1 MKKILKYIG
10 ISSLI
15 VGCGSGE
22 SSSSGGSNP
31 PDAEVFKPS
40 TYNKQAIKGIIDYDA
55 IDAKHFYAKQAI
67 KIKNKNIQ
75 NQSLNATS
83 TVTTCANLTSNISSS
98 WQSANAV
105 TSDVFST
112 LGVVTGFASLIPTI
126 TLPATAVSGGVGG
139 VSYLYNLFAPQDNS
153 ASMVQNCL
161 VQDELIMQ
169 NEIIAI
175 ESQIAGIESSVTAL
189 QSNFRNLS
197 YQVALNQ
204 VNSNQETLNN
214 ALSMFLPINQ
224 SITFTDQLF
233 MLSGLLN
240 KRYSS
245 PTGNTIESSANYL
258 NMRDNVDDLVVS
270 QSINF
275 QNSVD
280 ALSGTYI
287 PASCSDNCFAQVQI
301 DPNSPLIT
309 AYNSIYNNL
318 KVHLND
324 YNSIYT
330 DGSAYS
336 RILDDYNNTVMSVY
350 IQSAYALN
358 SAYMAEW
365 LVNKMNYMAYAQN
378 ATPEFTISSLG
389 GFNDTYYDYVS
400 LNLMGESADFV
411 SNTNSYNN
419 AQLQLQKLYSAR
431 LNAMYTTMLNYIVSD
446 NPTVTSHSLVTGQ
459 TLYATV
465 ESNGYTVN
473 LYPESSIAE
482 FNQTFVNNL
491 GAKTASPQSLILGS
505 LTNGW
510 GTLNES
516 TPQPYSGALYQYGGL
531 RSLDCLNQFESIAF
545 QGNVSNKS
553 LNANSCPA
561 IFADV
566 DGNPINK
573 ALYLPN
579 QSLQPYML
587 ESNLQ
592 FKLSESVTNN
602 IAACNLSQG
611 NLYFWHPQTIQ
622 NNPMNNESS
631 SYLMCSWWNPPP
643 AMTPSGGGSGGAING
658 AYGYLMGNQM
668 FWDSNGNYNGYT
680 PDPSVQ
686 ASISMPS
693 QSGIILN
700 TQVYGNGNG
709 VPMTL
714 TAGDVS
720 GVPEYG
726 SNNMLMTA
734 ANDSLDITYNQTVFI
749 GETYNNTDVSLSF
762 NGTPQPNGV
771 SAGFIFNLV
780 HPLSEG
786 LNLPIALAFY
796 GKNNNFFLAPACA
809 FTVPV
814 LVNSV
819 NGMVPICDNSVNVPI
834 SSSVDTTWNYYS
846 GPDYYGNNYLIYIAS
861 SFVNHSYPYPYSG
874 WINDN
879 VFIPAVTLFNSRR
892 SISVIGEMFD
902 SNMGVLPTFTM
913 NFQ

>member
-1 MKKILKYIG
+1 MKKILTYIG

-40 TYNKQAIKGIIDYDA
+40 PYNKQAIKGIIDYDA

-83 TVTTCANLTSNISSS
+83 TVTTCANITSNISSS
-98 WQSANAV
+98 WQAANAA
-105 TSDVFST
+105 TSDIFST
-112 LGVVTGFASLIPTI
+112 LGVVTGFASLIPAI

-224 SITFTDQLF
+224 SRTFTDQLF

-258 NMRDNVDDLVVS
+258 NMRYNVDDLVVS
-270 QSINF
+270 QSVDF

-287 PASCSDNCFAQVQI
+287 PASCTDNCFAQVQI

-459 TLYATV
+459 TLYTTV

-573 ALYLPN
+573 ALYLPG
-579 QSLQPYML
+579 QALQPYML

-611 NLYFWHPQTIQ
+611 NLYFWHPTNPAIS
-622 NNPMNNESS
+622 PMNNESS
-631 SYLMCSWWNPPP
+631 TYLTCNWWNPPP
-643 AMTPSGGGSGGAING
+643 AGTPSGGGCNDCAVNG
-658 AYGYLMGNQM
+658 AYSYFVNSYM
-668 FWDSNGNYNGYT
+668 FPTNDFT
-680 PDPSVQ
+680 PDPTVVPAFSPSSSQ
-686 ASISMPS
+686 GILLWSSI
-693 QSGIILN
+693 N
-700 TQVYGNGNG
+700 GNGAG

-714 TAGDVS
+714 TAGDLT
-720 GVPEYG
+720 GVPNYG
-726 SNNMLMTA
+726 SNNIIMTT
-734 ANDSLDITYNQTVFI
+734 NNNNYYQQTVFV
-749 GETYNNTDVSLSF
+749 GNTYYGNDNIYFNSTNQPAASMGYVFNT
-762 NGTPQPNGV
+762 
-771 SAGFIFNLV
+771 V
-780 HPLSEG
+780 HPLSQG
-786 LNLPIALAFY
+786 LNIPLGLGFYIKGNTFILLPL
-796 GKNNNFFLAPACA
+796 CT
-809 FTVPV
+809 FTTEV
-814 LVNSV
+814 
-819 NGMVPICDNSVNVPI
+819 
-834 SSSVDTTWNYYS
+834 
-846 GPDYYGNNYLIYIAS
+846 
-861 SFVNHSYPYPYSG
+861 
-874 WINDN
+874 
-879 VFIPAVTLFNSRR
+879 LFNSTNGLVPMCDG
-892 SISVIGEMFD
+892 SANIPEVFSSTDMAQFYGNSNPSYYGTNYISWGNGWPYTGYTNYGYNVNGSNYNIFVPTVSTFGGRNVIEIFGQNFD
-902 SNMGVLPTFTM
+902 SNQGIIPIFEL
-913 NFQ
+913 NFR

>member
-112 LGVVTGFASLIPTI
+112 LGVVTGFASLIPAI

-309 AYNSIYNNL
+309 AYNSTYNNL

-336 RILDDYNNTVMSVY
+336 RILDDYNNTIMSVY

-389 GFNDTYYDYVS
+389 GFNDTYYDYVG

-446 NPTVTSHSLVTGQ
+446 NPSVTSHSLVTGQ
-459 TLYATV
+459 TLYTTV
-465 ESNGYTVN
+465 ESNGYAVN

-482 FNQTFVNNL
+482 FNQTFVKNL
-491 GAKTASPQSLILGS
+491 GAKTASPQSLILNSS

-658 AYGYLMGNQM
+658 AYGYFVGYEM
-668 FWDSNGNYNGYT
+668 FQRDPNGNYNGGNL
-680 PDPSVQ
+680 DSRVQ
-686 ASISMPS
+686 ASVSVPGNVGMPLYPS
-693 QSGIILN
+693 
-700 TQVYGNGNG
+700 VD

-714 TAGDVS
+714 TAGDVT

-726 SNNMLMTA
+726 SNNILMTA
-734 ANDSLDITYNQTVFI
+734 PGYSTDITYYQTVFI
-749 GETYNNTDVSLSF
+749 GENYYTATQPPFSF
-762 NGTPQPNGV
+762 NGTPQQNGAT
-771 SAGFIFNLV
+771 AGFIVNLV

-786 LNLPIALAFY
+786 LNLPIGLGFF
-796 GKNNNFFLAPACA
+796 GKNNNFFVAPACA
-809 FTVPV
+809 FNVPV

-819 NGMVPICDNSVNVPI
+819 NGMIPICDYSTNINLYDGITGETI
-834 SSSVDTTWNYYS
+834 S
-846 GPDYYGNNYLIYIAS
+846 YYGNQYNDFPTTGYYVAG
-861 SFVNHSYPYPYSG
+861 SYPYAGVTRSDG
-874 WINDN
+874 
-879 VFIPAVTLFNSRR
+879 VFVPMVSLFNGRR
-892 SISVIGEMFD
+892 SILIEGILAYD
-902 SNMGVLPTFTM
+902 PYFTM
-913 NFQ
+913 DFQ

>member
-1 MKKILKYIG
+1 M
-10 ISSLI
+10 LI
-15 VGCGSGE
+15 
-22 SSSSGGSNP
+22 
-31 PDAEVFKPS
+31 
-40 TYNKQAIKGIIDYDA
+40 
-55 IDAKHFYAKQAI
+55 
-67 KIKNKNIQ
+67 
-75 NQSLNATS
+75 
-83 TVTTCANLTSNISSS
+83 
-98 WQSANAV
+98 
-105 TSDVFST
+105 
-112 LGVVTGFASLIPTI
+112 
-126 TLPATAVSGGVGG
+126 
-139 VSYLYNLFAPQDNS
+139 
-153 ASMVQNCL
+153 L
-161 VQDELIMQ
+161 VQQ
-169 NEIIAI
+169 
-175 ESQIAGIESSVTAL
+175 
-189 QSNFRNLS
+189 FLS
-197 YQVALNQ
+197 
-204 VNSNQETLNN
+204 
-214 ALSMFLPINQ
+214 
-224 SITFTDQLF
+224 
-233 MLSGLLN
+233 
-240 KRYSS
+240 
-245 PTGNTIESSANYL
+245 
-258 NMRDNVDDLVVS
+258 
-270 QSINF
+270 
-275 QNSVD
+275 
-280 ALSGTYI
+280 
-287 PASCSDNCFAQVQI
+287 
-301 DPNSPLIT
+301 
-309 AYNSIYNNL
+309 
-318 KVHLND
+318 
-324 YNSIYT
+324 
-330 DGSAYS
+330 
-336 RILDDYNNTVMSVY
+336 
-350 IQSAYALN
+350 
-358 SAYMAEW
+358 
-365 LVNKMNYMAYAQN
+365 
-378 ATPEFTISSLG
+378 
-389 GFNDTYYDYVS
+389 
-400 LNLMGESADFV
+400 
-411 SNTNSYNN
+411 
-419 AQLQLQKLYSAR
+419 
-431 LNAMYTTMLNYIVSD
+431 
-446 NPTVTSHSLVTGQ
+446 
-459 TLYATV
+459 
-465 ESNGYTVN
+465 
-473 LYPESSIAE
+473 
-482 FNQTFVNNL
+482 
-491 GAKTASPQSLILGS
+491 
-505 LTNGW
+505 
-510 GTLNES
+510 
-516 TPQPYSGALYQYGGL
+516 
-531 RSLDCLNQFESIAF
+531 
-545 QGNVSNKS
+545 
-553 LNANSCPA
+553 
-561 IFADV
+561 DV

-700 TQVYGNGNG
+700 TQVNGNGNG

-846 GPDYYGNNYLIYIAS
+846 GPDYYGNNYLIYIFS